1 MIRLLVVF
9 NQCIYALHVLID
21 KLPIEAELLLSNC
34 ISSCPERFTKLLFL
48 VCWLEALGPLRSLGH
63 GVASTL
69 DRPLNEL
76 DQLDR
81 LNAGVEP
88 GHLLCIG
95 ARDRF
100 FHVAL
105 GIVDQVDIVRVELG
119 TLLCVVE
126 IKWLELVIYQLAS
139 VGHQIVVVL
148 CDCVAVTL
156 LRREK
161 LQEVL
166 LGDVPRVNYLVR
178 VQVLQAPVTDLCR
191 VLRLLSW
198 REHLLASKVKW
209 LPGHDDLLQ
218 IRRWRVSMRPGAASA
233 QIR

>member
-9 NQCIYALHVLID
+9 NQSIYALHVLIY
-21 KLPIEAELLLSNC
+21 KLPIEAELLLSNRV
-34 ISSCPERFTKLLFL
+34 SSCPERFTKLLLF
-48 VCWLEALGPLRSLGH
+48 VCWLEALGPLGGLSH
-63 GVASTL
+63 GVAATL

-88 GHLLCIG
+88 GHLLCIST
-95 ARDRF
+95 RDAF
-100 FHVAL
+100 FHIAL
-105 GIVDQVDIVRVELG
+105 SIVDQVDIVRVELG

-126 IKWLELVIYQLAS
+126 IKWLELVIYRLAS
-139 VGHQIVVVL
+139 IGHQVVVVL
-148 CDCVAVTL
+148 CDRVAVTL
-156 LRREK
+156 LRREE

-166 LGDVPRVNYLVR
+166 LGDVPRVNDLVR

-191 VLRLLSW
+191 VLSLLSR
-198 REHLLASKVKW
+198 REHLLATEVKR

-218 IRRWRVSMRPGAASA
+218 IRRG
-233 QIR
+233 